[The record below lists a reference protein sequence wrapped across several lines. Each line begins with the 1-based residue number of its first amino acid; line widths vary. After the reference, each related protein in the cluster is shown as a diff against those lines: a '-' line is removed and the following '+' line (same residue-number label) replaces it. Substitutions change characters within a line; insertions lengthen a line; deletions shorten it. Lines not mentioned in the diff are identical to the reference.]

1 MERSMHM
8 YPRRIAASLIV
19 ALAAFTL
26 VGCTG
31 AFGGGS
37 DRPGVPLPPSAAPGP
52 AGTAQRT
59 SISTASQQDIA
70 AALRANNVED
80 PEHWAQV
87 VMQNRPYPTNDP
99 NLGKLRLAL
108 MRNHADPADTTK
120 IINALRP

>member
-1 MERSMHM
+1 MN
-8 YPRRIAASLIV
+8 PRRIAASLIV

-26 VGCTG
+26 VGCG
-31 AFGGGS
+31 AWGGGS
-37 DRPGVPLPPSAAPGP
+37 DRPGVHLPPSAAPGP

-70 AALRANNVED
+70 AGLRANNVKD

-87 VMQNRPYPTNDP
+87 VMQNRPYPAEDP
-99 NLGKLRLAL
+99 TLGKLRQTL
-108 MRNHADPADTTK
+108 MHSHAGPADTDK